1 MASLHAVFRAR
12 RLICLSMKATDV
24 IARDHRA
31 AEALF
36 EKFLAAE
43 GDDKKAIEHELF
55 AALNVHELMED
66 MHFYPALKEKV
77 GDDEIV
83 KNLMHEQT
91 TLKLGAMGTHV
102 KEIVTGPKEERV
114 EDVMEKVLAHAKKEE
129 AEIFPMAEE
138 VLGPDLL
145 EELGQK
151 MEPMSAVA
159 AQEKIEK
166 KG

>member
-1 MASLHAVFRAR
+1 
-12 RLICLSMKATDV
+12 MKATDV

-36 EKFLAAE
+36 DKFLAAE
-43 GDDKKAIEHELF
+43 GDDKEAIEHELF
-55 AALNVHELMED
+55 AALNAHELMED
-66 MHFYPALKEKV
+66 MHFFPALKDKV
-77 GDDEIV
+77 GDDDRLKDV
-83 KNLMHEQT
+83 MHEQT

-102 KEIVTGPKEERV
+102 KEIFTGPKEERV

-129 AEIFPMAEE
+129 EEIFPMAEE
-138 VLGPDLL
+138 VLGEELL

-159 AQEKIEK
+159 VQEKVEEK
-166 KG
+166 D

>member
-1 MASLHAVFRAR
+1 
-12 RLICLSMKATDV
+12 MKATDV

-36 EKFLAAE
+36 ERFLAAE

-55 AALNVHELMED
+55 AALNTHELMED
-66 MHFYPALKEKV
+66 MHFYPALKDKV
-77 GDDEIV
+77 GDDEKLKQV
-83 KNLMHEQT
+83 LHEQT

-102 KEIVTGPKEERV
+102 KEIVTGPKEERI

-129 AEIFPMAEE
+129 AEIFPIAEG
-138 VLGPDLL
+138 VLGAELL
-145 EELGQK
+145 EELGAK

-159 AQEKIEK
+159 AQEKIEDK
-166 KG
+166 D